1 MMYKSSH
8 LNASYYYNQFHIS
21 CLRWSGA
28 FIQWGQQCRLRHV
41 TSGRYLAVTHDKQVA
56 TVHRNKA
63 AERAVTFYLLQTKV
77 KNQLLSLE
85 IHITLSCVSL
95 DDIFKYHLMML
106 IVSTVFFHQQLFY
119 NSGREEAVRNIRRWG
134 DGEVWH
140 QVWWH
145 NCVHSALWH
154 RTVAVVP
161 DNRGQEEGRGQSGGE
176 EGRWTSFLEF
186 RSMQRVLSSRLFGTN
201 CFLKYAWRVI

>member
-119 NSGREEAVRNIRRWG
+119 NSGREEAVRNIRR
-134 DGEVWH
+134 
-140 QVWWH
+140 
-145 NCVHSALWH
+145 
-154 RTVAVVP
+154 
-161 DNRGQEEGRGQSGGE
+161 
-176 EGRWTSFLEF
+176 
-186 RSMQRVLSSRLFGTN
+186 
-201 CFLKYAWRVI
+201 

>member
-1 MMYKSSH
+1 MYKSWH
-8 LNASYYYNQFHIS
+8 FDASYRCNQFHVS

-41 TSGRYLAVTHDKQVA
+41 TSGRYLAVTHDKQVV

-77 KNQLLSLE
+77 YALE
-85 IHITLSCVSL
+85 INITLSCVSL

-106 IVSTVFFHQQLFY
+106 TVSTDFFHQKSLY
-119 NSGREEAVRNIRRWG
+119 YSGREEAVRNIRRWG
-134 DGEVWH
+134 DGEVGC

-145 NCVHSALWH
+145 NRVHSALWH

-161 DNRGQEEGRGQSGGE
+161 DIRGQEEGRGQSGGE
-176 EGRWTSFLEF
+176 EGRWPSFLE
-186 RSMQRVLSSRLFGTN
+186 
-201 CFLKYAWRVI
+201 